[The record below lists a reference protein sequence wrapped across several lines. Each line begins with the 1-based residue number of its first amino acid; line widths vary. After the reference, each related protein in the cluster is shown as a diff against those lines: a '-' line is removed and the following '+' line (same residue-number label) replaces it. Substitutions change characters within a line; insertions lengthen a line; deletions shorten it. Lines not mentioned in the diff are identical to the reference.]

1 MRSANYF
8 WGVLDWM
15 IIFQWFIACL
25 LQNVVGG
32 RQCKRPVKAFEM
44 YDADTRSWTSL
55 PMLSCKRSYGGV
67 LWDHA
72 GRLCLLGGLRQ
83 GGAHQTSK
91 FTNNVNIFDCTRG
104 TDDRKSNRHISLQ
117 MNRVIH
123 WRLPQG
129 FSNRRSRRSFESLLD
144 LTRFNRQ
151 VWFHLEKNAILRIP
165 SIYLSWFC
173 FY

>member
-1 MRSANYF
+1 MRSVKYF
-8 WGVLDWM
+8 RGVLDWM
-15 IIFQWFIACL
+15 IIFQWFIDCL

-67 LWDHA
+67 LWDRA

-104 TDDRKSNRHISLQ
+104 TDDRKSNQKVSQTVARGVVL
-117 MNRVIH
+117 
-123 WRLPQG
+123 
-129 FSNRRSRRSFESLLD
+129 SRFWILLD
-144 LTRFNRQ
+144 LTARFDFTWKKMQYYVSRACTCHDS
-151 VWFHLEKNAILRIP
+151 V
-165 SIYLSWFC
+165 SIRLQ
-173 FY
+173 